1 MFKRL
6 ADDGSWGALFKRL
19 LNLLLTALLLVIV
32 LPVMGTIAL
41 AIRLTS
47 AGSVFDRRDRMHSNG
62 NSFRITKFR
71 TTNGD
76 TGKVNRVGTVL
87 IRFSLDEL
95 PQLWN
100 VLRGE
105 MPLGEMAAKIF
116 FLDESQRHRKAKSA
130 AKRDNWL
137 KTGGFLIPKQYRE
150 PMLGDLIEDRK
161 VMRDR
166 GFSVLSIEG
175 MTILQLLVACACRPK
190 LWISALLAWLARS
203 IG

>member
-1 MFKRL
+1 
-6 ADDGSWGALFKRL
+6 
-19 LNLLLTALLLVIV
+19 LNLSLTALLLVIL
-32 LPVMGTIAL
+32 LPLMGIIAL

-47 AGSVFDRRDRMHSNG
+47 AGPVFDRQYFMHSDG
-62 NSFRITKFR
+62 KSFRVTKFR
-71 TTNGD
+71 TTVDDIGNV
-76 TGKVNRVGTVL
+76 KWVGAVL

-95 PQLWN
+95 PELWD
-100 VLRGE
+100 VLRRRGE
-105 MPLGEMAAKIF
+105 MPYGAMAARIF
-116 FLDESQRHRKAKSA
+116 FREERHSKTKTA

-161 VMRDR
+161 EMRDR
-166 GFSVLSIEG
+166 GFSVLSIEA